1 MKPPQ
6 NTSNQTLKLVIALLI
21 DLVGVMS
28 YLIPSFGELFD
39 AFWAPL
45 SALLVFLLFGKKL
58 SWASFTLLEELF
70 PFTDL
75 IPSATLAWYFYQR
88 RLSNEKNN
96 DALDRL
102 S

>member
-1 MKPPQ
+1 MKTQEVP
-6 NTSNQTLKLVIALLI
+6 SSRSSLKLVIALLI
-21 DLVGVMS
+21 DLIGVMS

-58 SWASFTLLEELF
+58 SWASFTFIEELF

-75 IPSATLAWYFYQR
+75 IPSATLAWYFQYGR
-88 RLSNEKNN
+88 SKSVKN
-96 DALDRL
+96 LKEMK
-102 S
+102 

>member
-1 MKPPQ
+1 M
-6 NTSNQTLKLVIALLI
+6 NTQDVPSSRSSLKLVIAVLI
-21 DLVGVMS
+21 DLIGVMS

-58 SWASFTLLEELF
+58 SWASFTFIEELF

-75 IPSATLAWYFYQR
+75 IPSATLAWYFRYGR
-88 RLSNEKNN
+88 AANVKNEGHLKP
-96 DALDRL
+96 
-102 S
+102 

>member
-1 MKPPQ
+1 M
-6 NTSNQTLKLVIALLI
+6 NTQDVPSSRSSLKLVIAVLI
-21 DLVGVMS
+21 DLIGVMS

-58 SWASFTLLEELF
+58 SWASFTFIEELF

-75 IPSATLAWYFYQR
+75 IPSATLAWYFQYGR
-88 RLSNEKNN
+88 SKGVKN
-96 DALDRL
+96 RKEIK
-102 S
+102 